1 MIARSLPF
9 PVLVPPPVEGG
20 LGAVRVEL
28 RGERAGERTTVVYGA
43 LDRPAIASGAVAA
56 VAAIELL
63 GGRMPAGVAGLAASG
78 RHLPMLVELARRGVR
93 AAAFEGGNALSAQD
107 RALRKVLKFRPNRPM
122 IPTQSEISRSRGPM
136 TDPRSPGGN
145 IFREIAQVRRARVP
159 MPVWPMFGQEEISV
173 MGEQK
178 NTKNSSM
185 RTEPVAVP
193 ATPLTPAEI
202 TALIEEHL
210 PLVNHV
216 VFQVAV
222 HFPRHVDRDELAR
235 AGALGLVEAA
245 KRYDEA
251 RGVPFNRF
259 AAQRIRGAII
269 DGVRA
274 ADWAPRSVRALAR
287 RLDQVEQTLANQLGR
302 VPSLGETAA
311 ALDISREEL
320 DRLRDRLFRSVVLAF
335 DSLVGDTDDEELTLV
350 DVLTDSSSVEPCEEL
365 ESRELHAYLRD
376 AVALLP
382 ERHRM
387 VVVGY
392 FIEEK
397 TSQDLAR
404 FLGVTESRV
413 SQMRT
418 EALAMLRQ
426 GIEAQYVGED
436 ASRGAPGPGGPPSGP
451 VRRGDL
457 LGIRLGRPHLGVDR
471 SRGTCSARAGPVGR
485 GLTPRRRGAAAG
497 DCARLILMS
506 RAGAPR

>member
-1 MIARSLPF
+1 M
-9 PVLVPPPVEGG
+9 
-20 LGAVRVEL
+20 
-28 RGERAGERTTVVYGA
+28 GERKDTMQSTSQ
-43 LDRPAIASGAVAA
+43 D
-56 VAAIELL
+56 
-63 GGRMPAGVAGLAASG
+63 
-78 RHLPMLVELARRGVR
+78 
-93 AAAFEGGNALSAQD
+93 AAADAA
-107 RALRKVLKFRPNRPM
+107 A
-122 IPTQSEISRSRGPM
+122 
-136 TDPRSPGGN
+136 
-145 IFREIAQVRRARVP
+145 
-159 MPVWPMFGQEEISV
+159 
-173 MGEQK
+173 
-178 NTKNSSM
+178 
-185 RTEPVAVP
+185 
-193 ATPLTPAEI
+193 PLTPAEI

-274 ADWAPRSVRALAR
+274 ADWAPRSVRSLAR
-287 RLDQVEQTLANQLGR
+287 RLDQVEQSLANQLGR

-311 ALDISREEL
+311 ALDMSREEL

-335 DSLVGDTDDEELTLV
+335 DSLVGDSDDEELTLV
-350 DVLTDSSSVEPCEEL
+350 DVLTDGSSVEPSEEL

-376 AVALLP
+376 AVSLLP
-382 ERHRM
+382 ERHRL

-392 FIEEK
+392 FIEER

-426 GIEAQYVGED
+426 GIEAQYATDDERVEPEGLVARRRARYAEAISS
-436 ASRGAPGPGGPPSGP
+436 ASGWDDRISMTRAEHGPAALDL
-451 VRRGDL
+451 DL
-457 LGIRLGRPHLGVDR
+457 LVD
-471 SRGTCSARAGPVGR
+471 A
-485 GLTPRRRGAAAG
+485 
-497 DCARLILMS
+497 
-506 RAGAPR
+506 